1 MTDIILPPNDYHLR
15 QLNVIIALVRVN
27 ELTNIK
33 STKMA
38 STIATYYSDELTDW
52 NESILFY
59 NKEMD
64 DLSQKLGDVLR
75 RNSIMGIAEKV
86 ESQQELLNLAS
97 DKFYRLQIEIQQQ
110 QEFLKTDSDYID
122 DSFISEGTEKKQ
134 TELRKQMQL
143 IEKEYIDVKFNCYD
157 FLSGTLKK

>member
-1 MTDIILPPNDYHLR
+1 MTDIILIANGYHLQ
-15 QLNVIIALVRVN
+15 QLNETIALTGRSGS
-27 ELTNIK
+27 LNIK
-33 STKMA
+33 SNKMA
-38 STIATYYSDELTDW
+38 STIATYYSDELIDW

-59 NKEMD
+59 NKETD

-75 RNSIMGIAEKV
+75 RNSIVGIAEKV

-97 DKFYRLQIEIQQQ
+97 DKFYRLQIDIQQQ
-110 QEFLKTDSDYID
+110 QEFLKTDSTFID
-122 DSFISEGTEKKQ
+122 DSFISEETEKKQ

-143 IEKEYIDVKFNCYD
+143 MEKEYIDVKFNCYD